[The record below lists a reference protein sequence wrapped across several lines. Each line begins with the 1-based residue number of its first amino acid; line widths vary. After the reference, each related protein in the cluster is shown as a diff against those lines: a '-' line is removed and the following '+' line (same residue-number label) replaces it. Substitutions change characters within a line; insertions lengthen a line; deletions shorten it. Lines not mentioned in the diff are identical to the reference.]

1 MHPRRSRRQPHR
13 GRDRRRYPHD
23 DDRHAITCRTATSH
37 TAFIDTSTAD
47 TLTVR
52 FFTSAGELTNCGH
65 GTIAAQAV
73 LLHRS
78 GATEHH
84 GRQRTAG
91 RTFATTAIRR
101 RGGGEVWFDQGVI
114 ALADHADATGGGIIA
129 ALGLQRT
136 DIAADVRVASPGTPR
151 LLVPVRDHRT
161 LLSMQPDF
169 DRLATECRRLG
180 YLGCFTYA
188 LSPTARTATARMFA
202 PAIDVNEEIANAN
215 SVGCLAAHLLDTSS
229 NSEIEVHQGAAP
241 RRPSSMSASA
251 THTGSGIVAR
261 ISGAVDLGPPIVP
274 SYNIKPFTVMIG
286 CTVIGTTGGW
296 TPGAVAVCGAG
307 SAADVRV

>member
-1 MHPRRSRRQPHR
+1 MAGPPMAVVNACT
-13 GRDRRRYPHD
+13 RDGQGGSPTAVVIDDATLTD
-23 DDRHAITCRTATSH
+23 DDRHATAHRAGTSH

-47 TLTVR
+47 TPTVR

-101 RGGGEVWFDQGVI
+101 RDGVEVWFDQGVI

-129 ALGLQRT
+129 ALGLQRA
-136 DIAADVRVASPGTPR
+136 DIAAGVRVASPAATTSRPR
-151 LLVPVRDHRT
+151 PG
-161 LLSMQPDF
+161 SPDTAVHAA
-169 DRLATECRRLG
+169 RLRSADNRVSRLG

-188 LSPTARTATARMFA
+188 LSPTAGTAAARMFA
-202 PAIDVNEEIANAN
+202 PHPAGMRSRCIGANE
-215 SVGCLAAHLLDTSS
+215 
-229 NSEIEVHQGAAP
+229 
-241 RRPSSMSASA
+241 
-251 THTGSGIVAR
+251 
-261 ISGAVDLGPPIVP
+261 
-274 SYNIKPFTVMIG
+274 
-286 CTVIGTTGGW
+286 
-296 TPGAVAVCGAG
+296 
-307 SAADVRV
+307 